1 MEMLSDKIKIFINDL
16 DCDFSIGH
24 DYGNGNGNGNGC
36 GNGHGNSNGIGNG
49 IGCGSGDGY
58 GSGNGI
64 GNGNG
69 YGSGDC
75 CNNGHGDGKG
85 YGQGYGCY
93 YVKGIKTINGHDLH
107 IIDNTL
113 TMITKVRNNIA
124 KGFIVTRELQLRP
137 CYIAKGEGYFAH
149 GGTLRKACEELEYKI
164 ICNLDT
170 DDKINLFKEK
180 FKLNIKYPVKDFYEW
195 HHKLTGSCA
204 MGRDNFAEY
213 NNIGVKNDK
222 MTVQEFIKLTQ
233 NSFGGDV
240 IKQLAKEMKVKIEN

>member
-195 HHKLTGSCA
+195 A
-204 MGRDNFAEY
+204 P
-213 NNIGVKNDK
+213 
-222 MTVQEFIKLTQ
+222 
-233 NSFGGDV
+233 
-240 IKQLAKEMKVKIEN
+240 